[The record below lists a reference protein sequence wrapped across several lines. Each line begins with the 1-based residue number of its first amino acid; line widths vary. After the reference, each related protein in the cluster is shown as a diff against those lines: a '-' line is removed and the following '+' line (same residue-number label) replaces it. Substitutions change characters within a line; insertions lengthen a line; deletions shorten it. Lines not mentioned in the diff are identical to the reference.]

1 MPPDVLVHDSVYLSD
16 ELLHSISPAVRGRCG
31 HAIGQLSC
39 LQMLYPL
46 WDALHADARKEAAA
60 LMCCCAASKAVKS
73 LMVWAAD
80 AIKSLDAMGATPLDL
95 AVEADAQ
102 RAIAILRSV

>member
-1 MPPDVLVHDSVYLSD
+1 
-16 ELLHSISPAVRGRCG
+16 
-31 HAIGQLSC
+31 
-39 LQMLYPL
+39 
-46 WDALHADARKEAAA
+46 
-60 LMCCCAASKAVKS
+60 MCCCAASKAVKS

-80 AIKSLDAMGATPLDL
+80 AMKSLDAMGATPLDL